1 MKNHDTIL
9 FVDSSV
15 RHAHLLVEGLD
26 PDARVHR
33 LSAWGDPL
41 SEIASVVSRAAPVG
55 HIAILTHG
63 SPGTFTLSGQRIDR
77 EALASSAETL
87 AKIRVA
93 LAPGADV
100 LLMACSTGAHQAG
113 RVFIAGL
120 EAHLGVPV
128 HASETDLGADAGWNG
143 LAAAATIFAPSA
155 LASYP
160 ERLAPSVISG
170 SSGNDT
176 LTGTTASDTIRG
188 YDGNDVISGLA
199 GDDDIATDD
208 GNDLIYGG
216 DGNDTISSYDGTDT
230 VYGDAGND
238 LLVSRTGNDLI
249 YGGDGNDTLSGNDGN
264 DTLYGD
270 AGNDLLY
277 GGGDADLLIGGA
289 GNDTFKGTASE
300 FNGDTISGLEA
311 GDTITVTTAGPDASA
326 LNGTTLGSTIDLG
339 SGYTLNLSG
348 AASDLTLS
356 AVTSGSTT
364 TFTFA
369 AAASGSSSSGSAS
382 GSGLT
387 VTNQTSE
394 DTAGTATGRTLVN
407 NTGSTA
413 SGALV
418 QNSGNGNTVT
428 ATLPSGLSLTNSG
441 TSSAV
446 TSTAATTSL
455 TQQIQTTEPVASA
468 QSFLIGHG
476 QTFVNGTGGMAL
488 DVRTIGFSGSGSTI
502 QTVQITGTSSS
513 TSGSEAFVIDTSGLP
528 TGSTVQLDN
537 IEFAAIVGSATV
549 NGGGGQNYVVGD
561 DAAQFI
567 SLGAED
573 DTLAGGGGNDTVGSA
588 WGEDIVYGNQGSD
601 YVFGGAGMDTLYGG
615 QDNDTVFG
623 GNDNDVAYGN
633 LGMDT
638 LSGGE
643 NDDLLYGGQSDDIAY
658 GNTGNDTLHGNLG
671 NDTLYGGQGA
681 DYLAGDSG
689 ADLLVG
695 NIGND
700 TLIGGNGADT
710 FLFTAGGGHDQIN
723 DFQSGIDSLQ
733 FASGLTYTAAEN
745 AGNTVLTLSD
755 GGTVTLIG
763 VNQSALA
770 INVTAGWDLP

>member
-1 MKNHDTIL
+1 MKNHETIL

-33 LSAWGDPL
+33 LSSWSDPL
-41 SEIASVVSRAAPVG
+41 AEIAAVVSRAAPVG

-63 SPGTFTLSGQRIDR
+63 GPGTFTLSGQRVDR
-77 EALASSAETL
+77 ETLSLSAEAL

-100 LLMACSTGAHQAG
+100 LLMSCSTGAHRAG
-113 RVFIAGL
+113 REFIAGL

-128 HASETDLGADAGWNG
+128 HASETDIGADAGWSG

-160 ERLAPSVISG
+160 ERLGPTVISG

-176 LTGTTASDTIRG
+176 LTGTAASDTIRG
-188 YDGNDVISGLA
+188 NDGNDVISGLT

-216 DGNDTISSYDGTDT
+216 DGNDTISSLDGTDT
-230 VYGDAGND
+230 IYGGSGND
-238 LLVSRTGNDLI
+238 LLASRSDNDLI
-249 YGGDGNDTLSGNDGN
+249 YGGDGNDTLTGNAGN

-277 GGGDADLLIGGA
+277 GGDDADLLIGGA
-289 GNDTFKGTASE
+289 GSDTFKGSASE

-311 GDTITVTTAGPDASA
+311 GDTITVTTAGADASA

-348 AASDLTLS
+348 AASNLTIS
-356 AVTSGSTT
+356 AVASGSTT
-364 TFTFA
+364 TLTFSTPA
-369 AAASGSSSSGSAS
+369 SGGSSGSSS

-387 VTNQTSE
+387 VTSQTSA

-407 NTGSTA
+407 NTGSAA
-413 SGALV
+413 SGSLV
-418 QNSGNGNTVT
+418 EGTGNGNSVT

-441 TSSAV
+441 TSTAV

-455 TQQIQTTEPVASA
+455 TQQIQTTEPVVGA
-468 QSFLIGHG
+468 QSFLSGHG
-476 QTFVNGTGGMAL
+476 QNFINSSGGMAL
-488 DVRTIGFSGSGSTI
+488 DVRTIGFSGSGTSA
-502 QTVQITGTSSS
+502 QTVQIAGSTSA
-513 TSGSEAFVIDTSGLP
+513 SGSEAFVIDTSGLA

-537 IEFAAIVGSATV
+537 IEFAAIVGSATI

-573 DTLAGGGGNDTVGSA
+573 DTLAGGGGDDTVGSA
-588 WGEDIVYGNQGSD
+588 WGEDIVYGNQGLD
-601 YVFGGAGMDTLYGG
+601 YVFGGGGMDTLYGG
-615 QDNDTVFG
+615 QDDDTVFG
-623 GNDNDVAYGN
+623 GNDNDVVYGN
-633 LGMDT
+633 KGNDT

-643 NDDLLYGGQSDDIAY
+643 NDDLLYGGQGNDIIY
-658 GNTGNDTLHGNLG
+658 GNSGNDTLAGNIG

-689 ADLLVG
+689 ADLL
-695 NIGND
+695 IGNAGDD
-700 TLIGGNGADT
+700 TLVGGDGADT
-710 FLFTAGGGHDQIN
+710 FLFTAGGGNDQVN
-723 DFQSGIDSLQ
+723 DFQSGTDSLQ
-733 FASGLTYTAAEN
+733 FDSGLTYTAAES

-763 VNQSALA
+763 VNQSELGVNASS
-770 INVTAGWDLP
+770 GWDLM